1 MQAQIVFFQRC
12 KIDLIDDGVE
22 EEVEMLKTF
31 KASIDE
37 VRRVPHDHGT
47 PMGTDFLQGKIRVV
61 GVLGVEVADI
71 VAIKWEKEGREITLE
86 EHRLG
91 QEN

>member
-1 MQAQIVFFQRC
+1 M
-12 KIDLIDDGVE
+12 
-22 EEVEMLKTF
+22 
-31 KASIDE
+31 
-37 VRRVPHDHGT
+37 PHDHGI
-47 PMGTDFLQGKIRVV
+47 PMGPDFLQGKIRVV

>member
-1 MQAQIVFFQRC
+1 M
-12 KIDLIDDGVE
+12 
-22 EEVEMLKTF
+22 
-31 KASIDE
+31 
-37 VRRVPHDHGT
+37 PHDHGT
-47 PMGTDFLQGKIRVV
+47 PMGPDFLQGKIRVV

>member
-1 MQAQIVFFQRC
+1 
-12 KIDLIDDGVE
+12 
-22 EEVEMLKTF
+22 
-31 KASIDE
+31 
-37 VRRVPHDHGT
+37 
-47 PMGTDFLQGKIRVV
+47 MGPDFLKGKIRVV

>member
-1 MQAQIVFFQRC
+1 MTEPGSLRRIDWKLGDSVGIIVT
-12 KIDLIDDGVE
+12 KGVRE
-22 EEVEMLKTF
+22 ECHMTMEPP
-31 KASIDE
+31 I
-37 VRRVPHDHGT
+37 
-47 PMGTDFLQGKIRVV
+47 LQGNIRVV

-91 QEN
+91 QKN

>member
-1 MQAQIVFFQRC
+1 M
-12 KIDLIDDGVE
+12 
-22 EEVEMLKTF
+22 
-31 KASIDE
+31 
-37 VRRVPHDHGT
+37 PHDHGT
-47 PMGTDFLQGKIRVV
+47 PILQGNIRVV

-91 QEN
+91 QKN

>member
-1 MQAQIVFFQRC
+1 MEARGFCGDNRD
-12 KIDLIDDGVE
+12 KGGY
-22 EEVEMLKTF
+22 
-31 KASIDE
+31 
-37 VRRVPHDHGT
+37 RRVPHDHGT
-47 PMGTDFLQGKIRVV
+47 PMGPDFLQGKIRVV